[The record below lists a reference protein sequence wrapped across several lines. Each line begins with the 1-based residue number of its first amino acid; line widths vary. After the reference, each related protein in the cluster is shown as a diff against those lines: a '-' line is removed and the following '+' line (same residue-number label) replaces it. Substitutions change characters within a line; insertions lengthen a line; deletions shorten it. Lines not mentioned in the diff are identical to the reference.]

1 MKSTI
6 RFTVL
11 FAAVCGMLAAPGAFA
26 QAFPSKPVRLIV
38 PNPPGGGI
46 DIMARVYAPPLQAI
60 LGQPVL
66 VEYKPGAGSALG
78 TEFVARSAPDGH
90 TVGIVVTAHV
100 INPALRKL
108 GFDTVGDLSGVAM
121 TGVSHV
127 GIAAS
132 SSLEA
137 NTLRELIALAKKNPG
152 KLTYASPGSGSSMH
166 LAGEL
171 LKQMAGIDIL
181 HVPFKGT
188 AAAYPEVFAGRVDLI
203 IDPLYAIQNYA
214 KAGRLKHIAIAS
226 PERAQSAPEIPT
238 VAEVLPGFAVTS
250 VMGVVVPRATPRDT
264 VNRLNAAFVRMLQL
278 PEVKARLAEA
288 GVEPVGN
295 TPAEFDGWIKSE
307 IEKWAKVV
315 KVAGIKMED

>member
-1 MKSTI
+1 MIDMKNCAS
-6 RFTVL
+6 L
-11 FAAVCGMLAAPGAFA
+11 FAAALMLSSQGAGA
-26 QAFPSKPVRLIV
+26 QAWPSKPVRLIV

-60 LGQPVL
+60 LGQPVV

-78 TEFVARSAPDGH
+78 TEYVAKSAPDGH

-100 INPALRKL
+100 INPAVRVL
-108 GFDTVGDLSGVAM
+108 GFDTVNDLSGVSM

-127 GIAAS
+127 GIAAGTKF
-132 SSLEA
+132 EA
-137 NTLRELIALAKKNPG
+137 NNLRELIALAKKNPG

-171 LKQMAGIDIL
+171 LKQQAGIDIL

-203 IDPLYAIQNYA
+203 IDPLYAIQSYA
-214 KAGRLKHIAIAS
+214 KGGRIKTVAITSLQRAS
-226 PERAQSAPEIPT
+226 TAPDIPT
-238 VAEVLPGFAVTS
+238 VAEVLPGFDVAS
-250 VMGVVVPRATPRDT
+250 IMGIVVPRATPRDV
-264 VNRLNAAFVRMLQL
+264 VNRLNAALVAMLRQTDVR
-278 PEVKARLAEA
+278 ARLADA

-295 TPAEFDGWIKSE
+295 TPAEFDAWIKTE
-307 IEKWAKVV
+307 IEKWARVV
-315 KVAGIKMED
+315 KAAGIKMED